1 MALLQTHSFYRCHL
15 TGFYTGAEMFE
26 SDNIWLVIDTQ
37 VALTDFHEDEAKKKK
52 EKKLKKNP
60 KGPKLSFS
68 K

>member
-37 VALTDFHEDEAKKKK
+37 VALTDFHEDEKKKG
-52 EKKLKKNP
+52 KKKMKKNP
-60 KGPKLSFS
+60 TGPKLSFS